1 MEDSKI
7 VELYFDRDERAI
19 SETAKKYG
27 KLCMQ
32 VSMHILSVKAD
43 AEECV
48 NDTYLKTWQSIPPA
62 RPTSLGAYVC
72 RIARNLSVSRLRRRR
87 RARSNADFDLA
98 LHELETCIPM
108 PEESSGELTAHLEA
122 FLLTQEPLNQKL
134 FVGRYFHAYPVSRM
148 AKAYGLTE
156 DAVSSRLYR
165 VREKLRVYL
174 TERGYSI

>member
-19 SETAKKYG
+19 SETAQKYG

-32 VSMHILSVKAD
+32 VSMHILSVKTD

-108 PEESSGELTAHLEA
+108 PEESAGELTAHLEA

-134 FVGRYFHAYPVSRM
+134 FVGRYFYAYSV
-148 AKAYGLTE
+148 AHKIN
-156 DAVSSRLYR
+156 
-165 VREKLRVYL
+165 K
-174 TERGYSI
+174 